1 MNVSKKKRK
10 RLSKEEL
17 ATLQEYRRRQLSFQT
32 VLMGFRAKGFAPI
45 SKATY
50 YTKTVAP

>member
-1 MNVSKKKRK
+1 MDGNKKKRK
-10 RLSKEEL
+10 RLTREEL
-17 ATLQEYRRRQLSFQT
+17 ATLQEYRRRQLSFRT
-32 VLMGFRAKGFAPI
+32 VLMGFRAKGWKPI